1 MSYSIQEQ
9 HGSSPLEGP
18 ANAKIEVKDLN
29 FYYGQFHALKKIN
42 MFIKENKVTAFIG
55 PSGYGKST
63 LLRTLNRMFELY
75 PGQRAEGQILLD
87 GEDLIT
93 YKLDILLIHELEG
106 IEIITSM
113 IVTYSML

>member
-18 ANAKIEVKDLN
+18 ENAKIEVKDLN
-29 FYYGQFHALKKIN
+29 FYYGQFHALKNIN

-55 PSGYGKST
+55 PSGCGKST

-75 PGQRAEGQILLD
+75 PGRSEERRVGKARSSVGRAAQRER
-87 GEDLIT
+87 
-93 YKLDILLIHELEG
+93 
-106 IEIITSM
+106 
-113 IVTYSML
+113 